1 METEPPAEE
10 PSAPP
15 RPRLPT
21 IYDVAAAA
29 GVAPSTVSRAF
40 ARPGRVNSETAEHI
54 RKIATELGYRTNPMA
69 RALPSGRTSMLA
81 LVISDVTNP
90 FYNEIIRGA
99 ETAAVEAGYTILLA
113 DTQESDV
120 LEREALDR
128 SLPMVEGVVLATSRM
143 SDSAIRMMA
152 KQRPMIALNRA
163 VAEVPSVIFDN
174 PRGIRRAV
182 EHLAELGHHT
192 IAYVAGPEASWA
204 DGMRWRSLR
213 EAALE
218 LELHGRRVGPHP
230 PTVAGGAAAV
240 AELIKQPYTA
250 VVAYNDLMAI
260 GVIRELISLGVRVP
274 QDISVV
280 GFDNIFAAELVTPAL
295 TTIASPRRMQGM
307 TAVRNLLAIIGGAR
321 PRATE
326 PVVLPIRLVVREST
340 ARRAPAPRKPT
351 ASKGFS
357 PAVPKTAAGPGRH

>member
-1 METEPPAEE
+1 MDTPPPTPELA
-10 PSAPP
+10 ST
-15 RPRLPT
+15 RPKLPT

-54 RKIATELGYRTNPMA
+54 RKVAAELGYRTNPMA
-69 RALPSGRTSMLA
+69 RALPSGRTSMIA
-81 LVISDVTNP
+81 LVISDITNP

-99 ETAAVEAGYTILLA
+99 ETAAGEAGYTILLA

-128 SLPMVEGVVLATSRM
+128 AVPMVEGVVLATSRM
-143 SDSAIRMMA
+143 SDSAIRMTA

-163 VAEVPSVIFDN
+163 VADVPSVIFDN

-213 EAALE
+213 EATME
-218 LELHGRRVGPHP
+218 LELHGRRVGPFP
-230 PTVAGGAAAV
+230 PTVAGGAEAV
-240 AELIKQPYTA
+240 AELVKQPYSA

-260 GVIRELISLGVRVP
+260 GVIRELISMGIRVP

-307 TAVRNLLAIIGGAR
+307 TAVRNLVAMIGGAR

-340 ARRAPAPRKPT
+340 ARRALNPRKPV
-351 ASKGFS
+351 ADKH
-357 PAVPKTAAGPGRH
+357 VPRTGPEVAQPIPR

>member
-1 METEPPAEE
+1 METEPPSPE
-10 PSAPP
+10 PPAPS
-15 RPRLPT
+15 RARLPR

-54 RKIATELGYRTNPMA
+54 RKVAAELGYRTNPLA
-69 RALPSGRTSMLA
+69 RALPSGRTSMIA

-99 ETAAVEAGYTILLA
+99 ENAAVEAGYTILLA

-128 SLPMVEGVVLATSRM
+128 AVPMVEGVVLATSRM
-143 SDSAIRMMA
+143 SDSAIRMTA

-163 VAEVPSVIFDN
+163 VADVPSVIFDN

-192 IAYVAGPEASWA
+192 VAYVAGPEASWA

-213 EAALE
+213 EAAME
-218 LELHGRRVGPHP
+218 LELHGRRIGPYS

-240 AELIKQPYTA
+240 AELVKQPYTA

-260 GVIRELISLGVRVP
+260 GVIRGLIAQGVRVP

-280 GFDNIFAAELVTPAL
+280 GFDNIFAAELVTPSL
-295 TTIASPRRMQGM
+295 TTVASPRRLQGM

-326 PVVLPIRLVVREST
+326 PVVLPIRLVVRDST
-340 ARRAPAPRKPT
+340 ARRASGTRK
-351 ASKGFS
+351 ASAGKGFS
-357 PAVPKTAAGPGRH
+357 TVGPETAAGR

>member
-1 METEPPAEE
+1 MDTPPPTPEPV
-10 PSAPP
+10 STV
-15 RPRLPT
+15 RPKLPT

-54 RKIATELGYRTNPMA
+54 RKVAAELGYRTNPMA
-69 RALPSGRTSMLA
+69 RALPSGRTSMIA
-81 LVISDVTNP
+81 LVISDITNP

-99 ETAAVEAGYTILLA
+99 ETAAGEAGYTILLA

-128 SLPMVEGVVLATSRM
+128 AVPMVEGVVLATSRM
-143 SDSAIRMMA
+143 SDSAIRMTA

-163 VAEVPSVIFDN
+163 VADVPSVIFDN

-213 EAALE
+213 EATIE
-218 LELHGRRVGPHP
+218 LELHGRRVGPFP
-230 PTVAGGAAAV
+230 PTVAGGAEAV
-240 AELIKQPYTA
+240 AELVKQPYSA

-260 GVIRELISLGVRVP
+260 GVIRELISMGIRVP

-307 TAVRNLLAIIGGAR
+307 TAVRNLVAMIGGAR

-340 ARRAPAPRKPT
+340 ARRSLNPRKPT
-351 ASKGFS
+351 ADKHHSRTG
-357 PAVPKTAAGPGRH
+357 PEAARTIPR